1 MREGKYILLNLVAER
16 RRRERLTERR
26 GRQLIWACVFLL
38 AGIILY
44 LLYSSIWILSLQAD
58 LRELEAKIEEFIPVL
73 RQAEELKKEIDSL
86 TPRIQFIQNLRQGI
100 YYWQGLALEIQR
112 LLPSDLWLDSLSF
125 SPLQS
130 GAIQIEVS
138 GKALDYS
145 GVGDFMLKLQATGR
159 YQTVNLK
166 SASLTK
172 IGDREVVQFQLQLQT
187 IAFQGGGAK

>member
-1 MREGKYILLNLVAER
+1 
-16 RRRERLTERR
+16 
-26 GRQLIWACVFLL
+26 
-38 AGIILY
+38 Y